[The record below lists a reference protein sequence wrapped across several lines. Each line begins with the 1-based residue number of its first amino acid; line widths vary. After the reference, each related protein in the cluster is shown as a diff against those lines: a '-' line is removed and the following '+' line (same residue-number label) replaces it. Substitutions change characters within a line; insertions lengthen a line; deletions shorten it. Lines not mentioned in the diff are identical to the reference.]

1 MYWPGHV
8 QTICC
13 IVGVISL
20 VIIYATIDTRNV
32 GWITLGSF
40 LLMIS
45 CIVGYYWVGYYESKT
60 VNADTALIKSDTIL
74 SNPPPAALN
83 LGKNEG
89 TYNYVAS
96 FSGECYRCKKNP
108 DTKLTRTDGYIYS
121 ETGIFTHLE
130 CLRNK
135 YKARKY

>member
-1 MYWPGHV
+1 MLN
-8 QTICC
+8 IM
-13 IVGVISL
+13 
-20 VIIYATIDTRNV
+20 R
-32 GWITLGSF
+32 
-40 LLMIS
+40 
-45 CIVGYYWVGYYESKT
+45 

-121 ETGIFTHLE
+121 ESGNFTHLE
-130 CLRNK
+130 CLRND